1 MLSGCP
7 PDSQPPPCQRAPS
20 CPLTR
25 RAVCVG
31 TPGRRDSRSAAL
43 PRGALRTGGEAPP
56 KPRLSRLRP
65 QTWGVRPGSHGRSP
79 GVRCAHLVPW
89 PRRSR
94 PGVAPGPGRSRK
106 RVCKPRGLSAQPP
119 RARPASRTPPPGLRR
134 REGGFAS
141 NGCEFRVRRTRL
153 RVTERLTEEGPSR
166 AWGGVHLLAF

>member
-79 GVRCAHLVPW
+79 GSAVPIWSHGLVAAARGWLPA
-89 PRRSR
+89 PDGRASGSASPADFLLSL
-94 PGVAPGPGRSRK
+94 PGQDPPPAP
-106 RVCKPRGLSAQPP
+106 
-119 RARPASRTPPPGLRR
+119 PPPGLRR